1 MVTHYRMQLLLS
13 LTQFLGGHRDVSN
26 VLTKTILIFFVSSL
40 AMIWEHCKE
49 KKNDFGGVPT
59 GALCR
64 TLSSPI
70 TPHFSSLFFTC
81 LHLYGKSV
89 KVSWYPK
96 ASVHWV
102 FNKTRP

>member
-49 KKNDFGGVPT
+49 KK
-59 GALCR
+59 
-64 TLSSPI
+64 
-70 TPHFSSLFFTC
+70 
-81 LHLYGKSV
+81 K
-89 KVSWYPK
+89 
-96 ASVHWV
+96 
-102 FNKTRP
+102 